1 MLSANELKHL
11 SALKV
16 KKYREETRLF
26 IAEGVKQVDEG
37 VRSRY
42 QCDLIVFR
50 PDARDE
56 IRDILNIASKKGI
69 KCEEVKA
76 KELERLSDTVNTQ
89 GVIGYFRMPHLSA
102 VDCNLPVLVYL
113 DRINDPGNLGT
124 IIRTADWFGFR
135 DILLSPGCVDVFNPK
150 VVRASMGSIFRGVF
164 HPETGIELLT
174 RLKKE
179 GYSVITTELEGTD
192 LKRYRPAGKSII
204 VLSSESHGVLP
215 ELASLADARVKIPGV
230 KGAESLNVAVAA
242 GIILHKL
249 FETGTGK

>member
-16 KKYREETRLF
+16 KKYREDTRLF
-26 IAEGVKQVDEG
+26 MAEGVKQVDEG

-42 QCDLIVFR
+42 HCDLIVFR

-56 IRDILNIASKKGI
+56 IRDILNIASRKGI
-69 KCEEVKA
+69 RCEEVKA
-76 KELERLSDTVNTQ
+76 RELERLSDTVNTQ
-89 GVIGYFRMPHLSA
+89 GVIGYFRMPHRAAIDTTS
-102 VDCNLPVLVYL
+102 PVLVYL
-113 DRINDPGNLGT
+113 DRINDPGNMGT

-135 DILLSPGCVDVFNPK
+135 EILLSPGCVDVYNPK
-150 VVRASMGSIFRGVF
+150 VVRASMGSIFRGAF
-164 HPETGIELLT
+164 HQEAGIEELAA
-174 RLKKE
+174 LKKE
-179 GYSVITTELEGTD
+179 GYPVITTELDGTG
-192 LKRYRPAGKSII
+192 LKKYQPFEKTII

-215 ELASLADARVKIPGV
+215 ELASLADGRVKIPGV

>member
-26 IAEGVKQVDEG
+26 MAEGVKQVDEG
-37 VRSRY
+37 IRSRY
-42 QCDLIVFR
+42 HCDLIVYR
-50 PDARDE
+50 PDAADE
-56 IRDILNIASKKGI
+56 INETLRIASKKGVR
-69 KCEEVKA
+69 CEEVKA
-76 KELERLSDTVNTQ
+76 KELERLADTVHTQ
-89 GVIGYFRMPHLSA
+89 GVIGYFRMPQTPA
-102 VDCNLPVLVYL
+102 VDTTSPVLIYL

-124 IIRTADWFGFR
+124 MIRTADWFGFR
-135 DILLSPGCVDVFNPK
+135 DILLSPGCVEVFNPK
-150 VVRASMGSIFRGVF
+150 VVRASMGSVFRGAF
-164 HPETGIELLT
+164 HQEVEAGELHE
-174 RLKKE
+174 LKKA
-179 GYSVITTELEGTD
+179 GYSVVTTELEGSD
-192 LKRYRPAGKSII
+192 LKKFKPADRTIV

-215 ELASLADARVKIPGV
+215 ELASLADRRVMIPGV

>member
-37 VRSRY
+37 IRSNY
-42 QCDLIVFR
+42 HCDLIVFR
-50 PDARDE
+50 SDARDD
-56 IRDILNIASKKGI
+56 IRETLHIAAKKSI
-69 KCEEVKA
+69 RCEEVKA
-76 KELERLSDTVNTQ
+76 KELERLADTVHTQ
-89 GVIGYFRMPHLSA
+89 GVIGYFRMPQTRA
-102 VDCNLPVLVYL
+102 VDTNSPVLIYL

-135 DILLSPGCVDVFNPK
+135 DILLSPGCVEVFNPK
-150 VVRASMGSIFRGVF
+150 VVRASMGSVFRGAF
-164 HPETGIELLT
+164 HQEVEVDELAG
-174 RLKKE
+174 LKKA
-179 GYSVITTELEGTD
+179 GYSIVTTELEGGD
-192 LKRYRPAGKSII
+192 LGKYKPTGKTI
-204 VLSSESHGVLP
+204 VILSSESHGVLP
-215 ELASLADARVKIPGV
+215 ELASLADGRVKIPGV

>member
-26 IAEGVKQVDEG
+26 MAEGVKQVDEG
-37 VRSRY
+37 IRSRY
-42 QCDLIVFR
+42 HCDLIVYR
-50 PDARDE
+50 PDAADE
-56 IRDILNIASKKGI
+56 INETLRIASKKGI
-69 KCEEVKA
+69 RCEEVKA
-76 KELERLSDTVNTQ
+76 KELERLADTVHSQ
-89 GVIGYFRMPHLSA
+89 GVIGYFRMPQTAAIDTTS
-102 VDCNLPVLVYL
+102 PVLIYL

-124 IIRTADWFGFR
+124 MIRTADWFGFR
-135 DILLSPGCVDVFNPK
+135 DILLSPGCVEVFNPK
-150 VVRASMGSIFRGVF
+150 VVRASMGSVFRGAF
-164 HPETGIELLT
+164 HQEAGIEDLV
-174 RLKKE
+174 RLKKT
-179 GYSVITTELEGTD
+179 GYSVVTTELGGSD
-192 LKRYRPAGKSII
+192 LKKFKPADRTIV

-215 ELASLADARVKIPGV
+215 ELASLADRRVMIPGV